1 MRWLTVYAAA
11 LLVALVSGLPLLT
24 LGLVL
29 HESISRPLWL
39 VVSTLLAAIA
49 ASWISNVAAAR
60 PGHARLLPVVALSE
74 ALALGLLVPIALLAP
89 RLLMGLQFRQV
100 SLLLF
105 FSPLLAGMVTM
116 AAARLRAP
124 KPETGKSVL
133 ITLGLLAAAVVVVI
147 GTLLVAD
154 LLGLAGA

>member
-1 MRWLTVYAAA
+1 MRWLTVYSSA
-11 LLVALVSGLPLLT
+11 LLVALVSGVPLLT

-29 HESISRPLWL
+29 HEAISRSLWL

-60 PGHARLLPVVALSE
+60 PGHARLLPVVAVT
-74 ALALGLLVPIALLAP
+74 AGLRIPIALAAP
-89 RLLMGLQFRQV
+89 RLLTPLHYRQV
-100 SLLLF
+100 YLLLF
-105 FSPLLAGMVTM
+105 FSPLVACMVTL

-124 KPETGKSVL
+124 KPEIRKDVL
-133 ITLGLLAAAVVVVI
+133 MTVGLLALAVGVVV
-147 GTLLVAD
+147 GTLLGAD

>member
-1 MRWLTVYAAA
+1 MRWFTVFSSA
-11 LLVALVSGLPLLT
+11 LLVALVSGVPLLS

-29 HESISRPLWL
+29 HESISRALWL
-39 VVSTLLAAIA
+39 VVSSLLAAIA

-74 ALALGLLVPIALLAP
+74 ALTLCLLVPTALLAP
-89 RLLMGLQFRQV
+89 RLLTLLQYRQV
-100 SLLLF
+100 YLLLV
-105 FSPLLAGMVTM
+105 FSPLVACIATL

-124 KPETGKSVL
+124 RLATGRDVL
-133 ITLGLLAAAVVVVI
+133 MTLGLLGAAAGFVV
-147 GTLLVAD
+147 GTLVGAD